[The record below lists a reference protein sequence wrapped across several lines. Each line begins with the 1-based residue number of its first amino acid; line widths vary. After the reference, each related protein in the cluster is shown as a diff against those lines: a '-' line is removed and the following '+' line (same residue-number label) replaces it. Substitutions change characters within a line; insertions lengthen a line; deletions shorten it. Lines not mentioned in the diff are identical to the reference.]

1 MRTTTLGLT
10 VAAVLAVAACSPAEP
25 AASAAVDG
33 DLRRDLSLAEA
44 HTGALTLPGTAARRT
59 EVVSEAE
66 LTPRAD
72 VPVRAAPS
80 PRARRQ
86 ARVKKPAVVRA
97 VARRAPAPEPAA
109 VAEGVEELEEAVAVV
124 AATEPEPAPEPAPE
138 AVIPNPRPTPVPMGD
153 VGDESR
159 GERPRGVVI
168 RGGGV
173 DGDHCE
179 RDRMGRRGRFPGG
192 LISINV
198 QGPIGRGTF
207 PRY

>member
-1 MRTTTLGLT
+1 MRTTRLGLT
-10 VAAVLAVAACSPAEP
+10 VAALLAVAACSPGEP
-25 AASAAVDG
+25 AATAAVDG

-44 HTGALTLPGTAARRT
+44 HTGSITLPGTRRT

-66 LTPRAD
+66 LTPRVD

-86 ARVKKPAVVRA
+86 ARVKRPAVRA
-97 VARRAPAPEPAA
+97 VARRAPAPIPAPEPAPA
-109 VAEGVEELEEAVAVV
+109 PAEVEAVAVV
-124 AATEPEPAPEPAPE
+124 AAAEPEPTPAPAPE
-138 AVIPNPRPTPVPMGD
+138 AVIPNRAPRRCPRATSGHEPR
-153 VGDESR
+153 E
-159 GERPRGVVI
+159 ERPRGVVI

-179 RDRMGRRGRFPGG
+179 RDRMGRGRFPGG